1 VLQVAQKSEVNKMTP
16 ANIATVF
23 GPNLAWSKGPSNL
36 STVEPVIKFTQL
48 LIENF
53 DDVFLR

>member
-1 VLQVAQKSEVNKMTP
+1 MQVAQKAETNKMTP

-23 GPNLAWSKGPSNL
+23 GPNLAWSKGQANL
-36 STVEPVIKFTQL
+36 STVEPVIMFTQL
-48 LIENF
+48 LIQNF